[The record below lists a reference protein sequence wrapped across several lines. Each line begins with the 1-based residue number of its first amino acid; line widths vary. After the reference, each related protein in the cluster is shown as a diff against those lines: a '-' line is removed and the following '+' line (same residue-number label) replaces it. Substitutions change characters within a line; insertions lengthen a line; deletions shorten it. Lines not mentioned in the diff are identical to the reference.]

1 MARGASRRQ
10 SAASAS
16 VAAQRRR
23 RNRWWLGGL
32 GGAAVVGIVAAIA
45 LTVALGGSDSALS
58 GTAPEANS
66 QSGDRVPEFS
76 FTLFQ
81 GEDVLGSEEVNIADL
96 HGKPIVLNFWA
107 GLCPP
112 CRAEMPDLQRFYDDF
127 KGRVT
132 LVGID
137 VGQFTG
143 LGSHRDARN
152 LLKELGITYP
162 AGFTNDRG
170 VIRDYEVFSM
180 PTTVFINANGE
191 VFQKWSG
198 ALTQEILER
207 MANAMLRQAER
218 PQS

>member
-10 SAASAS
+10 SAAAASA
-16 VAAQRRR
+16 AAQRRR
-23 RNRWWLGGL
+23 RNRWWLSGL
-32 GGAAVVGIVAAIA
+32 GGVAVLGLVAAIV
-45 LTVALGGSDSALS
+45 LTVALGGSDSGLS
-58 GTAPEANS
+58 GTAPQADS
-66 QSGDRVPEFS
+66 QSSDRVPEFS

-81 GEDVLGSEEVNIADL
+81 GEDELGSDKVNISDL
-96 HGKPIVLNFWA
+96 HGKPMVINFWA

-127 KGRVT
+127 QGRVT

-180 PTTVFINANGE
+180 PTTVFINAEGQ

-207 MANAMLRQAER
+207 MANAMLRQEER

>member
-10 SAASAS
+10 SAGAASL
-16 VAAQRRR
+16 AAQRRR
-23 RNRWWLGGL
+23 RNRWWLSGL
-32 GGAAVVGIVAAIA
+32 GGAAVVGIVTAIA
-45 LTVALGGSDSALS
+45 LIVSLGGSDFNPS
-58 GTAPEANS
+58 GTASEADG
-66 QSGDRVPEFS
+66 QSSDRVPEFS

-81 GEDVLGSEEVNIADL
+81 GEDELGSGKVNIADL

-112 CRAEMPDLQRFYDDF
+112 CRAEMPDLQRFYNDF

-132 LVGID
+132 LVGVD

-143 LGSHRDARN
+143 LGSHNDARN

-170 VIRDYEVFSM
+170 VIRDYEVLSM
-180 PTTVFINANGE
+180 PTTVFINAKGE

>member
-1 MARGASRRQ
+1 MARSASRRQ
-10 SAASAS
+10 SAGA
-16 VAAQRRR
+16 AAQRRR
-23 RNRWWLGGL
+23 RNRWWLSGL

-45 LTVALGGSDSALS
+45 LTLALGSSDSTLS
-58 GTAPEANS
+58 GAATETNS
-66 QSGDRVPEFS
+66 QSGDQVPDFS

-81 GEDVLGSEEVNIADL
+81 GEDVLGSDKVNIADL
-96 HGKPIVLNFWA
+96 RGKPIVLNFWA

-127 KGRVT
+127 QGRVT

-143 LGSHRDARN
+143 LGSRNDARN

-170 VIRDYEVFSM
+170 VIRDYQVLSM
-180 PTTVFINANGE
+180 PTTVFINAEGK

-198 ALTQEILER
+198 ALTQKILER
-207 MANAMLRQAER
+207 MANAMLKQAER
-218 PQS
+218 SQS

>member
-10 SAASAS
+10 SAGATRT
-16 VAAQRRR
+16 AAQRRR
-23 RNRWWLGGL
+23 RNRWWLSGL
-32 GGAAVVGIVAAIA
+32 GGVAVVAIVAAIV
-45 LTVALGGSDSALS
+45 LTVALAGSDSTLP

-66 QSGDRVPEFS
+66 QSGDRVPELS

-81 GEDVLGSEEVNIADL
+81 GQDELGSDKVNISDL

-143 LGSHRDARN
+143 LGSHKNARN
-152 LLKELGITYP
+152 LLEELGITYP

-180 PTTVFINANGE
+180 PTTVFINAKGE